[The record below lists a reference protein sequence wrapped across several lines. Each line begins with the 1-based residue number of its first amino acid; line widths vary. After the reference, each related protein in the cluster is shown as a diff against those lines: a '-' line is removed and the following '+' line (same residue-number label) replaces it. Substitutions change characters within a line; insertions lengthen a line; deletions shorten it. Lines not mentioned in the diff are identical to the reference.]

1 VKPKK
6 AEDEQDDDHKA
17 DEIDDAV
24 HGVVTSGATIHRRIV
39 RVQTKSL
46 EKLVAFQN
54 VPKLRWPFCV
64 RETAANG
71 AMHFRSTPKSGVG
84 DTWP

>member
-1 VKPKK
+1 MKPKK

-24 HGVVTSGATIHRRIV
+24 HGVVTSRATIHQRIV

-46 EKLVAFQN
+46 GKLVAFQN
-54 VPKLRWPFCV
+54 VPKLEA
-64 RETAANG
+64 RETCNRLPRLTSPG
-71 AMHFRSTPKSGVG
+71 G
-84 DTWP
+84 

>member
-24 HGVVTSGATIHRRIV
+24 HGVVTSGATIQRRIV
-39 RVQTKSL
+39 RVQTKGL

-54 VPKLRWPFCV
+54 VPKLSRQEGPAIGSATHLAWRV
-64 RETAANG
+64 
-71 AMHFRSTPKSGVG
+71 
-84 DTWP
+84 